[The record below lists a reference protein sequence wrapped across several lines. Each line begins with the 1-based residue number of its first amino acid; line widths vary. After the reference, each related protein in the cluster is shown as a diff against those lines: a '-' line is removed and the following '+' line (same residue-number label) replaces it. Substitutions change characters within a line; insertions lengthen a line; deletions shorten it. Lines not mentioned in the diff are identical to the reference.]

1 MSPAKFPA
9 RRADGSFCVEIGV
22 QMSGDVK
29 VDLVPRIHAWIS
41 DAWMPEHKTWT
52 REWKTG
58 SNLATNHVQLLQ
70 YDDEFL
76 APPEV
81 AAGSNSELQLRLR
94 GKKTA
99 KFWKDWLVSRL
110 VPDLKAAFPGV
121 GELLYIR
128 DCDE

>member
-1 MSPAKFPA
+1 M
-9 RRADGSFCVEIGV
+9 
-22 QMSGDVK
+22 
-29 VDLVPRIHAWIS
+29 PRIDAWIS
-41 DAWMPEHKTWT
+41 DAWMPRNATWT

-58 SNLATNHVQLLQ
+58 SNLATTRVEELK
-70 YDDEFL
+70 YDDEFTG
-76 APPEV
+76 PPEV
-81 AAGSNSELQLRLR
+81 AAGPTSELQLRLK

-128 DCDE
+128 DCAE